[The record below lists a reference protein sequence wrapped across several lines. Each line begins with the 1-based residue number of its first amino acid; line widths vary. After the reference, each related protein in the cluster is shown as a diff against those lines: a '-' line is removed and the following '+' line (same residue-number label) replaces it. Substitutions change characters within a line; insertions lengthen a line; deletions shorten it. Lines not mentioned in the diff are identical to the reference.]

1 LQRDSKSEKVIGK
14 IESAYEKKMLDDLS
28 KTEQL
33 ETVMN
38 SGMQFLAGLFKMT
51 TGKDLGLEN
60 QKVEVDKKT
69 GEIIM
74 RFKIPL

>member
-1 LQRDSKSEKVIGK
+1 
-14 IESAYEKKMLDDLS
+14 MLDDLS